1 MGTLN
6 VTGAG
11 GTAGHPSNGRV
22 PYLVENTIDLAQV
35 RSDTGPDQNDVLQC
49 IDIPAETLVM
59 AGGVEVLTAL
69 ASSST
74 LDVGIT
80 GVDPDIFVDAHD
92 ATSTGYAQF
101 DTIDSTAMRV
111 IGGTADTLD
120 VKLEN
125 ASSATGKIRVWAV
138 LCDISGID
146 ENDRNTAAQHDTA
159 S

>member
-11 GTAGHPSNGRV
+11 GTAGHPSNGRI

-59 AGGVEVLTAL
+59 AGDIEVLTA
-69 ASSST
+69 ASSSVT
-74 LDVGIT
+74 MDLGDGT
-80 GVDPDIFVDAHD
+80 TADIFVDGKD
-92 ATSTGYAQF
+92 NSTGFSAVHG
-101 DTIDSTAMRV
+101 DVVS
-111 IGGTADTLD
+111 IGKIYGSADTLD
-120 VKLEN
+120 VTILGA
-125 ASSATGKIRVWAV
+125 ASSAGKIRVFAV
-138 LCDISGID
+138 MVDISGID